1 MCEALEIGRDLVHFV
16 KKKKAGVSSVGS
28 KGSSDMRR
36 LRGRQAGARSCTAWM
51 LC

>member
-16 KKKKAGVSSVGS
+16 KKAGVSSVVR
-28 KGSSDMRR
+28 KGSSDMRCV
-36 LRGRQAGARSCTAWM
+36 RGRQAGARSCTAWM